1 MSYSIEEHI
10 AIIRS
15 LEKQY
20 DKINEFSSQIAN
32 CLKNNGTIF
41 TCGNGG
47 SASDSQHFTAEL
59 VGRFHKNRIPLPSV
73 SLNSDSSVLTAI
85 ANDFGFEKIF
95 KRQAEALTSSND
107 LIVIFSTSGNSR
119 NIVELAKYCKLKKIR
134 TLSFLG
140 NRGGE
145 VKRHVDE
152 HIIIKSGNTA
162 RIQEAHIFLIH
173 LLCENL
179 EKLFK

>member
-1 MSYSIEEHI
+1 MSYSIEEHV

-15 LEKQY
+15 LEDQY
-20 DKINEFSSQIAN
+20 DKINEFSSQIEN
-32 CLKNNGTIF
+32 CLKKNGTIF

-59 VGRFHKNRIPLPSV
+59 VGRFYKNRIPLPSV

-95 KRQAEALTSSND
+95 KRQAEALASPND

-134 TLSFLG
+134 TLCFLG

-145 VKRHVDE
+145 VKRHADE
-152 HIIIKSGNTA
+152 HIIIKSDNTA